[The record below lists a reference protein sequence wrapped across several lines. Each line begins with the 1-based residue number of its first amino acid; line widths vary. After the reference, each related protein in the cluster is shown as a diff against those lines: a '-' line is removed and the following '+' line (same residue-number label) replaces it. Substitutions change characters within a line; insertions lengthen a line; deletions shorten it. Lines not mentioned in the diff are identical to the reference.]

1 MTMTWTKLR
10 QGATRTAACVLLL
23 LATTAVA
30 GCGLLDVT
38 DPTKLDERDVSNATG
53 ADLMRRDAIRLLY
66 TATPTGALASGLL
79 ADEFFY
85 TEPLQ
90 VDLLLDLREADEWLG
105 DPTTSVPKQSYE
117 SWQAVRPGATLALR
131 RLEANAPEPP
141 RSAHMGQMFA
151 VRGYAT
157 LRLGEDFCPG
167 FPLHELDG
175 YTPVYGPPLTTE
187 QVFERALADLDSAVV
202 LAADSARILNFA
214 RVARGRTLLG
224 LGRFAEAADAVRSVS
239 TDFVAN
245 GEYDEFLG
253 PLNWLYLEFSGYSV
267 ADRDGGNGLDFVSA
281 SDPRVQ
287 TTEYDT
293 APDGVTGLFLADK
306 YSGFD
311 APIVLASGVEARL
324 IEAEAALQAGD
335 GAWLTIINDLRAT
348 QIAPPLPALSDPG
361 TPEARVDLLFRER
374 AFWLFGTGQRLAD
387 LRRLI
392 RQYGRAPEV
401 EFPTGTHV
409 IGLPYGTATS
419 IPFPAVLETPFS
431 PEVTGCTGP

>member
-1 MTMTWTKLR
+1 
-10 QGATRTAACVLLL
+10 
-23 LATTAVA
+23 
-30 GCGLLDVT
+30 
-38 DPTKLDERDVSNATG
+38 
-53 ADLMRRDAIRLLY
+53 
-66 TATPTGALASGLL
+66 
-79 ADEFFY
+79 
-85 TEPLQ
+85 
-90 VDLLLDLREADEWLG
+90 
-105 DPTTSVPKQSYE
+105 
-117 SWQAVRPGATLALR
+117 
-131 RLEANAPEPP
+131 
-141 RSAHMGQMFA
+141 
-151 VRGYAT
+151 
-157 LRLGEDFCPG
+157 
-167 FPLHELDG
+167 
-175 YTPVYGPPLTTE
+175 
-187 QVFERALADLDSAVV
+187 
-202 LAADSARILNFA
+202 
-214 RVARGRTLLG
+214 
-224 LGRFAEAADAVRSVS
+224 
-239 TDFVAN
+239 
-245 GEYDEFLG
+245 
-253 PLNWLYLEFSGYSV
+253 LEFSGYSV